1 MLSLWLK
8 LKKSLFLCG
17 WMMKVSWSRLIYNF
31 SKENGQKSEIQ
42 CRSSLI
48 KLFKLRITLTGI
60 KLTLAALQ
68 CLWWIWPIWIKR
80 EDHDGNYFKL
90 STGHASKRHR
100 QPRCHKMEHLL
111 VYSPY
116 MAHQLRF
123 ISFLLALGTVVF
135 TPLERSNKHLL
146 LTHVWNS
153 VIKFMMIS
161 QSMIVKA
168 LFSTISLS
176 QTRAKCNKTR
186 HENQQINCHSPVTF
200 GRGWMQRN
208 CRKSRIKR
216 AQRLQINTSV
226 K

>member
-1 MLSLWLK
+1 MGKKVKYNVGQVWLSSSNFVSLLLESNLYWQLYNVPDK
-8 LKKSLFLCG
+8 L
-17 WMMKVSWSRLIYNF
+17 
-31 SKENGQKSEIQ
+31 
-42 CRSSLI
+42 
-48 KLFKLRITLTGI
+48 
-60 KLTLAALQ
+60 
-68 CLWWIWPIWIKR
+68 WPIWIKR

-135 TPLERSNKHLL
+135 TPVERSNKHLL

-168 LFSTISLS
+168 LFFNNFAFADKS
-176 QTRAKCNKTR
+176 Q
-186 HENQQINCHSPVTF
+186 
-200 GRGWMQRN
+200 M
-208 CRKSRIKR
+208 
-216 AQRLQINTSV
+216 
-226 K
+226 